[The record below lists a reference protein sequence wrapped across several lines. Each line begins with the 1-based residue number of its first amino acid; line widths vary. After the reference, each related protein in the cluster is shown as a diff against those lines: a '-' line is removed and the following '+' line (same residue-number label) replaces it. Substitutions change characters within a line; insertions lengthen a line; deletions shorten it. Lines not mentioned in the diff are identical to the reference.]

1 MRSSGKRNYRNE
13 SRKTRER
20 KRGVT
25 ARSQGVNTVAMPGER
40 SSDREAGKVRIETM
54 WHNRRAGRRG
64 DEKNER
70 TPSRDLVNT
79 QLYTLTILLLCEG
92 HSLHLL
98 KKKKKE
104 NTMQVDHQLGL
115 DHFTT
120 TEEEKRLKDTTY
132 SFLFFSLFTQHS
144 VGTGA
149 VLHLNFHCPG
159 SFPLNCRCFSCK
171 AQHRVVVKR
180 GPSNLPTMLR
190 EKHYLNS
197 KKKKRKRESKQTQMS

>member
-40 SSDREAGKVRIETM
+40 SSDREAGKARIETM

-98 KKKKKE
+98 KKKKKIRCKW
-104 NTMQVDHQLGL
+104 TISSAWTTSQLQKKKNDL
-115 DHFTT
+115 KIPHTHF
-120 TEEEKRLKDTTY
+120 
-132 SFLFFSLFTQHS
+132 FFFFSFYSAFSWYGCRSSPQFSLPRFFSAELSLLQLQS
-144 VGTGA
+144 PA
-149 VLHLNFHCPG
+149 PG
-159 SFPLNCRCFSCK
+159 GSKERTVQFAHDATRK
-171 AQHRVVVKR
+171 ALLKF
-180 GPSNLPTMLR
+180 
-190 EKHYLNS
+190 E
-197 KKKKRKRESKQTQMS
+197 KKKT

>member
-132 SFLFFSLFTQHS
+132 SFLFFFLFLLSIQLVRVPFFTSIFIAQ
-144 VGTGA
+144 
-149 VLHLNFHCPG
+149 VLF
-159 SFPLNCRCFSCK
+159 R
-171 AQHRVVVKR
+171 
-180 GPSNLPTMLR
+180 
-190 EKHYLNS
+190 
-197 KKKKRKRESKQTQMS
+197 

>member
-98 KKKKKE
+98 KKKKKKIRCKW
-104 NTMQVDHQLGL
+104 TISSAWTTSQLQKKKKDL
-115 DHFTT
+115 KIPHTHF
-120 TEEEKRLKDTTY
+120 
-132 SFLFFSLFTQHS
+132 FFFSLFTQHS

-180 GPSNLPTMLR
+180 GPSNLPTTLR

-197 KKKKRKRESKQTQMS
+197 KKKKT